1 MLKVSSYLP
10 SPNLTYQPKQ
20 YVYKSTVSLRA
31 NTMPELISTEKGITL
46 VNNRMVI
53 VKTKQNKT
61 GSVLE
66 CMELRE

>member
-1 MLKVSSYLP
+1 
-10 SPNLTYQPKQ
+10 
-20 YVYKSTVSLRA
+20 
-31 NTMPELISTEKGITL
+31 MPELISTEKGITL